1 MCVCVG
7 GEGDI
12 QFLFKP
18 KGLNESKGGMLR
30 SSSVTS
36 ERGRDAAERLT
47 GT

>member
-7 GEGDI
+7 GDI
-12 QFLFKP
+12 KFLFKP
-18 KGLNESKGGMLR
+18 KGLNESNGRMLR